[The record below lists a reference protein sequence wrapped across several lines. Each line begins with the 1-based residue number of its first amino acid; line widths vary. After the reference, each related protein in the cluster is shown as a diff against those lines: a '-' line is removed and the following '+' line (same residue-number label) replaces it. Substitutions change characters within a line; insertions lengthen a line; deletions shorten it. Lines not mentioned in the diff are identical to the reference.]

1 MHTTKPNMVNYT
13 TVIYTI
19 TVPARM
25 LKLAC
30 NCPFNTVGV
39 ATYFHGHGTTNMVL
53 EMNCHIFRIGHLF
66 EKIIERYAIDNVSSS
81 CQLLRYSRINYHKA
95 SKLLFKEKIY

>member
-53 EMNCHIFRIGHLF
+53 EMNCHICSEL
-66 EKIIERYAIDNVSSS
+66 DNF
-81 CQLLRYSRINYHKA
+81 
-95 SKLLFKEKIY
+95 SKKLSKDMQ